1 MNLSLPFITRPI
13 GTTLLTIGIALAGI
27 IAYFRLPVAPLPQI
41 DFPVIVVQASMA
53 GASPDT
59 MANSIAQPLERRLGI
74 IADVTEMT
82 STSSVGQTQI
92 ALEFGLDRDINGAAR
107 EVQAAISAAR
117 ADLPATLQSN
127 PTYLKVNPSMMPV
140 MVLALTSDTKTP
152 GQIYEAVSNI
162 VSQRLSQVSGV
173 GEVELGGGSL
183 PGIRIDVSPYALS
196 RYGLSLED
204 VRASIESA
212 NANRPKGALES
223 KDGRHFQIYT
233 NQLGRDAKLYGEL
246 IVSWRNGTTP
256 IRLRD
261 IASVTD
267 GVADTRNL
275 GLFNGH
281 PAVVVLITQQPGAN
295 LINLV
300 DSLRSELPGLEKML
314 PPDVHVTV
322 ANDRTSSIRSTLN
335 EVRWTLVISL
345 ILVIAVVG
353 VFLRNL
359 SAVIIPAVAASVSLL
374 GTFSVMYFAGF
385 SLNNLSMMAIIV
397 ATGFVIDDAIV
408 VLENIA
414 RHLENGMS
422 RMDAALL
429 GSKEVGFTVLS
440 ISISLVAVFI
450 PLLFLGGI
458 GGRLFRE
465 FAVSLSA
472 AVLISMVI
480 SLTTTPMMCAWML
493 HYNQDKKKQ
502 GRLAA
507 FFEKSFDAVEK
518 AYAIALDW
526 ALSMKPLMAVLFV
539 LVLILTVYLY
549 IVVPKS
555 FFPQQD
561 SPILMAGV
569 RADKS
574 ASFQTMEKK
583 LTQTVNI
590 LRQEKEVLTVIGFT
604 GGKRSGGAFL
614 MVNLRPWGERKEKAT
629 TVINRLRPKLARLT
643 GISVFLSPLQDLR
656 MGARSSDATYQY
668 TLISDDSKALQEW
681 VPKLTQ
687 ALQDS
692 SIITDVD
699 NDLSLNGIESWVD
712 IDRDTASR
720 LGISARNVD
729 NALYDSFGQ
738 RQIATIYED
747 INQYPVVFEW
757 APKDQQGP
765 QALQNVYIP
774 TNSANNS
781 ASSVNTTAVSGTGT
795 NTAGATSLANDSSSL
810 SVNSTGSGNN
820 GNPNSAN
827 PALRDPSTGSA
838 LNTSASTMAPLPAI
852 AKFTYHA
859 TDLSIQHDNGE
870 AAATISFNLKT
881 GHNLT
886 EAQAEIKNRIA
897 QLMLPPNV
905 RGSFAGT
912 AKLSGDQNSG
922 QILLLIAALVTI
934 YIVLGVLYENLV
946 HPLTVIS
953 TLPAAGVGAVL
964 ALLLI
969 HMEFSVIALI
979 GVFLLMGI
987 VKKNAI
993 LVIDVALNLQREQG
1007 LSAEEAM
1014 RESCILRFRPIIMT
1028 TLAAALGVLP
1038 LAIGFGE
1045 GSEFRQPLGVTII
1058 GGLVVSQLLT
1068 LFTTPVIYIYFDHLS
1083 RWRPWRRKSKPANQ
1097 LERA

>member
-1 MNLSLPFITRPI
+1 MNLSRPFISRPI

-27 IAYFRLPVAPLPQI
+27 IAYFKLPVAPLPQI

-59 MANSIAQPLERRLGI
+59 MANSIAQPLERRLGV

-82 STSSVGQTQI
+82 STSSVGSTQI

-117 ADLPATLQSN
+117 ADLPSTLQSN
-127 PTYLKVNPSMMPV
+127 PSYLKVNPSMMPV
-140 MVLALTSDTKTP
+140 MVLALTSDSKTP
-152 GQIYEAVSNI
+152 GQIYETVSNL
-162 VSQRLSQVSGV
+162 VSQRLSQISGV
-173 GEVELGGGSL
+173 GEVEIGGGSL
-183 PGIRIDVSPYALS
+183 PGVRIDVSPYALS
-196 RYGLSLED
+196 RFGLSLED
-204 VRASIESA
+204 VRATIESA

-223 KDGRHFQIYT
+223 PDGHHFQIYT
-233 NQLGRDAKLYGEL
+233 NQLGSDAKLYGDL
-246 IVSWRNGTTP
+246 VVAWRDGTTA
-256 IRLRD
+256 IRLKD

-281 PAVVVLITQQPGAN
+281 PAVIVLITQQPGAN

-300 DSLRSELPGLEKML
+300 DSLRAELPHLEKML
-314 PPDVHVTV
+314 PSDVHVTV

-335 EVRWTLVISL
+335 EVRLTLIISL
-345 ILVIAVVG
+345 VLVIAVVG

-359 SAVIIPAVAASVSLL
+359 SAVVIPAVAASVSLL
-374 GTFSVMYFAGF
+374 GTFAVMYFAGF

-414 RHLENGMS
+414 RHLENGMG
-422 RMDAALL
+422 RMEAALL
-429 GSKEVGFTVLS
+429 GAQEVGFTVLS
-440 ISISLVAVFI
+440 ISLSLVAVFI

-493 HYNQDKKKQ
+493 SPRKEDKKQ
-502 GRLAA
+502 GRIAD
-507 FFEKSFDAVEK
+507 FFEKSFAHVEK
-518 AYAIALDW
+518 AYSYALNW
-526 ALSMKPLMAVLFV
+526 ALSMKPLMLVLFLLV
-539 LVLILTVYLY
+539 LVLTVYLY
-549 IVVPKS
+549 AVVPKS

-569 RADKS
+569 RADRS
-574 ASFQTMEKK
+574 SSFQTMEKK
-583 LTQTVNI
+583 LTKTVNI
-590 LRQEKEVLTVIGFT
+590 LRQEKQVSTVIGFT
-604 GGKRSGGAFL
+604 GGKRSGSAFL
-614 MVNLRPWGERKEKAT
+614 MVELKPWGERKEKAT
-629 TVINRLRPKLARLT
+629 TVINRLRPKLAQLT
-643 GISVFLSPLQDLR
+643 GISVFLSPMQDLR

-668 TLISDDSKALQEW
+668 TLISDDSKALQDW

-687 ALQDS
+687 ALQTS
-692 SIITDVD
+692 NILTDVD
-699 NDLSLNGIESWVD
+699 NDLALNGIESMVN
-712 IDRDTASR
+712 IDRDSASR

-765 QALQNVYIP
+765 QALQNLYIP
-774 TNSANNS
+774 ANSSTNS
-781 ASSVNTTAVSGTGT
+781 ASSTNTTAVAGTGT
-795 NTAGATSLANDSSSL
+795 NAAGATSVANDSSAL
-810 SVNSTGSGNN
+810 SVNSTGSGNS
-820 GNPNSAN
+820 GDANSAN
-827 PALRDPSTGSA
+827 PSLRDPSTGSA
-838 LNTSASTMAPLPAI
+838 LNTSASTMVPLPAI
-852 AKFTYHA
+852 AKFSLHA

-870 AAATISFNLKT
+870 AAATISFNLKS
-881 GHNLT
+881 GHNLN
-886 EAQAEIKNRIA
+886 EAQSEIKAKMA
-897 QLMLPPNV
+897 QLMVPANI
-905 RGSFAGT
+905 RGNFAGT
-912 AKLSGDQNSG
+912 AKLGNDSGSQA
-922 QILLLIAALVTI
+922 LLLLAALITI
-934 YIVLGVLYENLV
+934 YIVLGILYENLI
-946 HPLTVIS
+946 HPITVIS

-964 ALLLI
+964 ALMLI
-969 HMEFSVIALI
+969 HMDFSVIALI

-993 LVIDVALNLQREQG
+993 LVIDVALHLQREQG

-1014 RESCILRFRPIIMT
+1014 RQSCILRFRPIIMT
-1028 TLAAALGVLP
+1028 TLAAALGVVP

-1058 GGLVVSQLLT
+1058 GGLVVSQMLT
-1068 LFTTPVIYIYFDHLS
+1068 LFTTPVIYIYFDRLS
-1083 RWRPWRRKSKPANQ
+1083 HWRPWRRKAKAENR
-1097 LERA
+1097 LEKA